1 MKLVIT
7 GGHHSS
13 ALPVIALIKK
23 EHPDWELYW
32 FGHRHSLKNDKNDSL
47 EYREIS
53 SLNIPFFDLHTG
65 KVYKVYNPFKI
76 LKVFGGLIQAYN
88 ILRVL
93 KPDLILSFG
102 GYLAVPVV
110 LSGNLLGI
118 KSITHE
124 QTLVAGYANK
134 VIAKFTDKILLSWD
148 SSKIYFPP
156 EKVVVTGLP
165 LRESIFNIKSNSYT
179 ADNNLPYVLVMG
191 GKSGSHMLNIVI
203 REALPELL
211 KKYNVI
217 HQCGDYSVYNDYD
230 KLVKSYSDIRSTVP
244 GKYFVQKFIL
254 EEEIGEAYNKA
265 NIIVSRSGAH
275 TIAEILALK
284 KRALLI
290 PIPWVSHNEQYINA
304 DYVKSLGLAD
314 ILLEKELNVEKLMD
328 KIDLVLKKD
337 SNQVSDLYGE
347 LSRGAAEKILNEI
360 ILAHKEKKA

>member
-1 MKLVIT
+1 
-7 GGHHSS
+7 
-13 ALPVIALIKK
+13 LIKK

-65 KVYKVYNPFKI
+65 KVYKVYNPFKV
-76 LKVFGGLIQAYN
+76 LKIFVGLMQAYN
-88 ILRVL
+88 ILRVI

-110 LSGNLLGI
+110 MSGNLLGI

-134 VIAKFTDKILLSWD
+134 VISKFASKILLSWD
-148 SSKIYFPP
+148 SSKIYFPAD
-156 EKVVVTGLP
+156 KVVVTGLP
-165 LRESIFNIKSNSYT
+165 LREDIFSVKSNDFV
-179 ADNNLPYVLVMG
+179 ADNDLPYIFVMG
-191 GKSGSHMLNIVI
+191 GKSGSHLLNVVI
-203 REALPELL
+203 KEALPKLL
-211 KKYNVI
+211 KKFNVI
-217 HQCGDYSVYNDYD
+217 HQCGDYSVFNDYD
-230 KLVKSYSDIRSTVP
+230 NLVKAYSEIKSSLP

-254 EEEIGEAYNKA
+254 EDKIGEAYNKA

-275 TIAEILALK
+275 TIAEVLALK
-284 KRALLI
+284 KRALFI

-314 ILLEKELNVEKLMD
+314 ILLEKELTVENLLI
-328 KIDLVLKKD
+328 KIDSVLKKTD
-337 SNQVSDLYGE
+337 SQVTDLYGD